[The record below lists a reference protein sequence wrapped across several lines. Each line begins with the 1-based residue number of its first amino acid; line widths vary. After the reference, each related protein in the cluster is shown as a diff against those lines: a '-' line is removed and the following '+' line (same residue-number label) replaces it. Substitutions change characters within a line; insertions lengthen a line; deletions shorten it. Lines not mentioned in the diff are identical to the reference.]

1 MHSKTL
7 SMKHQLFGLAIIALF
22 ISCTEQAKT
31 GKPEPQSD
39 HNYTAA
45 IDSFLTKLDKDQ
57 SFMGSVSISK
67 NGEVIYSNT
76 IGYCDYEKETKANE
90 NTKYRIASITK
101 TFTAVLVFKAIEA
114 NKLQLNQAIGSFFPD
129 LLKGDQITIAH
140 LLHHQS
146 GIPSYTKD
154 DYFWE
159 NRTQAQSADDLLDAI
174 IALESSFEPGE
185 NTVYSNSNYF
195 LLAQLL
201 ERVYEDSYENLLEK
215 YITKQLKLHNTFEGK
230 AIIPDNNECFSYTI
244 EGGEWELFPETHLSL
259 AKGSGSLVSTPAD
272 LNVFFRSLMNGE
284 LVSSASLEQMT
295 TIVGNHGMGIFR
307 YSLHDQSGHGHG
319 GNIDGFTAS
328 SIYFEDI
335 DVALSIT
342 SNASSVPLN
351 EVYSEV
357 LNLYLG
363 QQEVAISEDEIKNYV
378 GVYTFEEDPSD
389 QSVFKSEGNTL
400 ILVIKGE
407 FREPLVYKGN
417 GRFLFNQM
425 YGESISFT
433 FSEDGKE
440 LIFEQAGFKGVY
452 KKGETANHI

>member
-1 MHSKTL
+1 
-7 SMKHQLFGLAIIALF
+7 MKHQLFSLAIITLLF
-22 ISCTEQAKT
+22 SCTEQAKP
-31 GKPEPQSD
+31 GKPEAQSD
-39 HNYTAA
+39 YNYSVA

-67 NGEVIYSNT
+67 NGEVIYSHT
-76 IGYCDYEKETKANE
+76 MGYCDLDKRVKPNE

-114 NKLQLNQAIGSFFPD
+114 NKLQMDQTVEGFFPN
-129 LLKGDQITIAH
+129 LINGDKITIAH

-146 GIPSYTKD
+146 GIPSYTKN

-159 NRTQAQSADDLLDAI
+159 NRTEVQSADDLMDAI
-174 IALESSFEPGE
+174 IALESNFEPGADTE
-185 NTVYSNSNYF
+185 YSNSNYF

-201 ERVYEDSYENLLEK
+201 ESVYEDSYENLLEK
-215 YITKQLKLHNTFEGK
+215 YITKPLKLRNTFVGGT
-230 AIIPDNNECFSYTI
+230 IDPDSNECYSYTGE
-244 EGGEWELFPETHLSL
+244 EGAWELFPETHLSL

-307 YSLHDQSGHGHG
+307 YNLHDQSGHGHG

-342 SNASSVPLN
+342 SNASSVTIN

-363 QQEVAISEDEIKNYV
+363 QREVAISEEEIKKYV
-378 GVYTFEEDPSD
+378 GVYTYKDDPSD
-389 QSVFKSEGNTL
+389 QSVFEREGNTL

-407 FREPLVYKGN
+407 FREPLIYKGN

-433 FSEDGKE
+433 FSGDGKE
-440 LIFEQAGFKGVY
+440 LTFEQGGFKGVY
-452 KKGETANHI
+452 KKE